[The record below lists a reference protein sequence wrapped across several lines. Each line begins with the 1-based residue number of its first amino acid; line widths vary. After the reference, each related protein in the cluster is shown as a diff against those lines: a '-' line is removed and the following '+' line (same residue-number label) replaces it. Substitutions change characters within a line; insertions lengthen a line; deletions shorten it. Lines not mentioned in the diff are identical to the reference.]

1 MSETL
6 VDKIGTDEI
15 LALAGMLVGVVA
27 ILCGM
32 VVAITMVIAGSRR
45 RAQLSEME
53 ATLKMEMIQRGMAAD
68 DIRTVLEARMGSGK
82 GIDLHALLKP
92 PPAPTFGRPEN
103 ART

>member
-27 ILCGM
+27 ILCAM
-32 VVAITMVIAGSRR
+32 IVAITVVITASRR
-45 RAQLSEME
+45 RAQIADME
-53 ATLKMEMIQRGMAAD
+53 ATLKMEMIQRGMSAN
-68 DIRTVLEARMGSGK
+68 DIRTVLEARTASGK
-82 GIDLHALLKP
+82 GMNLHALLKT